1 MDDCPQLI
9 SLNRACE
16 ITSLSRTM
24 INRLRAEGSFPQAVP
39 VGEKRI
45 AFDRSEVADWIQT
58 RNQFVENWVLSR
70 LLRGNAYILKE
81 RDGRN
86 PHAMRLFRRFHQ

>member
-1 MDDCPQLI
+1 MSDVPQLI

-24 INRLRAEGSFPQAVP
+24 INRLRADGRFPSAVP

-45 AFDRSEVADWIQT
+45 AFCRDEV
-58 RNQFVENWVLSR
+58 VGWVR
-70 LLRGNAYILKE
+70 ERINA
-81 RDGRN
+81 RDK
-86 PHAMRLFRRFHQ
+86 AAA